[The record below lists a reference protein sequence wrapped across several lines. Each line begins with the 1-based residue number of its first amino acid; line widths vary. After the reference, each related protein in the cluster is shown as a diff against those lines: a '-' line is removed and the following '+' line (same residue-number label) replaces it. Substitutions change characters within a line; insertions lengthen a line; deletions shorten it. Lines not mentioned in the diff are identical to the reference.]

1 MFRNR
6 KDLFV
11 EDLINR
17 NYVLNNG
24 YDVNENGVYVKD
36 NGLSIVNIN
45 ITPLTTDHLYKIYCT
60 IILLTLDSVT
70 IKFRVI
76 DHYSIPIYKVVD
88 DLEDKIKAYEA
99 IVKFVE
105 S

>member
-45 ITPLTTDHLYKIYCT
+45 ITPLTNV
-60 IILLTLDSVT
+60 SN
-70 IKFRVI
+70 
-76 DHYSIPIYKVVD
+76 
-88 DLEDKIKAYEA
+88 
-99 IVKFVE
+99 
-105 S
+105 